1 MIDIN
6 VIPVMASKTVLS
18 YKGPF
23 YIELISVFGMNIRN
37 LKDEYNNARKKLF
50 KIFIEL
56 CQNVSNYSED
66 FHMVNNV
73 QRIGVGELILQELED
88 SYKFTTTNMVKNSD
102 AKILTERCE
111 LVNASDP
118 LRLRELKR
126 EQRLNSPGEKFGA
139 RIGLIQA
146 VMLSKNK
153 LVYKTE
159 EIDQNFSYFS
169 LTVKIDKN

>member
-1 MIDIN
+1 MIDTN
-6 VIPVMASKTVLS
+6 VISVMTSKTILS

-37 LKDEYNNARKKLF
+37 LNDAYGNARKKLF

-56 CQNVSNYSED
+56 SQNVSNYSED

-73 QRIGVGELILQELED
+73 QRIGVGELVLKEYEN
-88 SYKFTTTNMVKNSD
+88 SYQFTTTNQVKKTD
-102 AKILTERCE
+102 ANILAERCE
-111 LVNASDP
+111 LVNASDQ
-118 LRLRELKR
+118 LKLRELKR

-153 LVYKTE
+153 LEYNIE
-159 EIDQNFSYFS
+159 DINNNYSYFS
-169 LTVKIDKN
+169 LTVTIDKN

>member
-1 MIDIN
+1 MIDTNTVSI
-6 VIPVMASKTVLS
+6 MTGKTILS

-23 YIELISVFGMNIRN
+23 YIELISVFGTNIRN
-37 LKDEYNNARKKLF
+37 LNDTFSNARKKLF

-56 CQNVSNYSED
+56 SQNVSNYSED

-73 QRIGVGELILQELED
+73 QRIGVGELKLLDTESI
-88 SYKFTTTNMVKNSD
+88 YIFTTKNLVKNKD
-102 AKILTERCE
+102 ASILAERCE
-111 LVNASDP
+111 LVNASDQ
-118 LRLRELKR
+118 LKLRELKR

-153 LVYKTE
+153 LEYKIE
-159 EIDQNFSYFS
+159 EVNEKFSYFS
-169 LTVKIDKN
+169 LTVKIDKI

>member
-1 MIDIN
+1 MIDTNLIS
-6 VIPVMASKTVLS
+6 VMTSKTILS

-37 LKDEYNNARKKLF
+37 LKDAYSNARKKLF

-56 CQNVSNYSED
+56 SQNVSNYSED

-73 QRIGVGELILQELED
+73 QRIGVGELVLKEFED
-88 SYKFTTTNMVKNSD
+88 SYHFTTTNQVKNAD
-102 AKILTERCE
+102 AKILAERCE
-111 LVNASDP
+111 LVNASDQ
-118 LRLRELKR
+118 LKLRELKR

-153 LVYKTE
+153 LEYKVE
-159 EIDQNFSYFS
+159 DINENYSYFS
-169 LTVKIDKN
+169 LTVKVDKN

>member
-1 MIDIN
+1 MIDTN
-6 VIPVMASKTVLS
+6 TVLTMTSKTILS

-23 YIELISVFGMNIRN
+23 YIELISVFGTNIRSLN
-37 LKDEYNNARKKLF
+37 DDFSNARKKLF

-56 CQNVSNYSED
+56 SQNVSNYSED

-73 QRIGVGELILQELED
+73 QRIGVGELTLFED
-88 SYKFTTTNMVKNSD
+88 KSSYIFTTKNQVKNTD
-102 AKILTERCE
+102 ANILAERCE
-111 LVNASDP
+111 LVNVSDQ

-146 VMLSKNK
+146 VML
-153 LVYKTE
+153 
-159 EIDQNFSYFS
+159 
-169 LTVKIDKN
+169 